1 MACDL
6 TAGFA
11 RECKDSLGGN
21 SKLYLFNYVAN
32 PFTIGANNEA
42 TAISVDLTV
51 VYEYDLKGDLN
62 TLEESIVSDS
72 NTGTSVC
79 TQTLVANMKKISA
92 VKGAQMNLLAY
103 NFPQAVI
110 ADRNGVY
117 HCLGLTDGIDFTIS
131 QTTGGAKTDLNGY
144 TMTGVSLE
152 GGLSPKMDAAT
163 ITAFLALV

>member
-21 SKLYLFNYVAN
+21 SKLYLFNYVAD
-32 PFTIGANNEA
+32 PFTIVANEA
-42 TAISVDLTV
+42 TAINAALTV

-72 NTGTSVC
+72 NTGTSVN
-79 TQTLVANMKKISA
+79 TQTLVATMKKISTA
-92 VKGAQMNLLAY
+92 KGAQMNLLAY

-131 QTTGGAKTDLNGY
+131 QTTGGSKTDLNGY